1 MSKIRSRERERFRG
15 KYKAQ
20 VGMLLALYE
29 KMQTQDAGRGSR
41 MQSGLVPSLI
51 GDLAGNFLLE
61 QLHLLQWDNHSQA
74 EMAES
79 ET

>member
-1 MSKIRSRERERFRG
+1 
-15 KYKAQ
+15 
-20 VGMLLALYE
+20 MLLALHE

-41 MQSGLVPSLI
+41 MQSGLVPALT

-61 QLHLLQWDNHSQA
+61 QLRLLQWANHSQT

>member
-1 MSKIRSRERERFRG
+1 M
-15 KYKAQ
+15 
-20 VGMLLALYE
+20 GMLLALYE

-41 MQSGLVPSLI
+41 VQSGLVPSLI

-61 QLHLLQWDNHSQA
+61 QLPLLQWDNHSQA

>member
-1 MSKIRSRERERFRG
+1 
-15 KYKAQ
+15 
-20 VGMLLALYE
+20 MLLALHE

-41 MQSGLVPSLI
+41 MQSGLVSALT
-51 GDLAGNFLLE
+51 GDIEGNFLLE
-61 QLHLLQWDNHSQA
+61 QLRLLQWANHSQT